1 MVDTAAIFART
12 GVVRLF
18 KSYNLAQAVFPGF
31 AHGLFTRSSEIKGRI
46 APDQQRKLF
55 DKVLGWAEDRGGSDP
70 RCPILIPL
78 HRKWFVEYGKYPEDI
93 PAAIWELAFTYGDWT
108 RRVTLGNEED
118 GAPAARKAG
127 YTVDLEACRRLIAQV
142 GSGALNAPRQSV
154 AIAQVLVNEGF
165 DFFTAEE
172 LQALTRTVRFIVAM
186 KTKQDPWR
194 IMRYYSPLLVQYGCI
209 TVP

>member
-18 KSYNLAQAVFPGF
+18 KSYNMAQAVFPGF
-31 AHGLFTRSSEIKGRI
+31 AHGLFTRSSEIKGRTT
-46 APDQQRKLF
+46 PEQQRKTF
-55 DKVLGWAEDRGGSDP
+55 DMVLAWAEDRGGSDE
-70 RCPILIPL
+70 RCPMLSPR
-78 HRKWFVEYGKYPEDI
+78 HQHWFDNYQDYPDDL
-93 PAAIWELAFTYGDWT
+93 PAAIWELAFAYGDWT
-108 RRVTLGNEED
+108 RRATLGNEED

-127 YTVDLEACRRLIAQV
+127 YTVDLEACRRLITDV
-142 GSGALNAPRQSV
+142 GSGSISAPRQSV

-194 IMRYYSPLLVQYGCI
+194 IMRYYSPLLVQHGCI